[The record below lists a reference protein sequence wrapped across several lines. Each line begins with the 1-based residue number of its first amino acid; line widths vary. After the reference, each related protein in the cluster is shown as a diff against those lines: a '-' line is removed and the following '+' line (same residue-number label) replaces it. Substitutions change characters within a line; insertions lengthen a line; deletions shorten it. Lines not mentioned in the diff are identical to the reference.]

1 MISFIRGELAGKDE
15 NGIVVEAS
23 GVGYYI
29 SAPLSV
35 IGNLPPVGSEVKLYT
50 YMKVADDGISLYGFS
65 DREER
70 RVFERLISVNGVGPK
85 AGMSILSSLSVRDLA
100 MAIVTDDE
108 KAISKAPG
116 VGAKTAKRIIM
127 ELKDLFDAGDLVGG
141 AAITDI
147 VPDETALS
155 GSGDIGSE
163 ALLALVALGYSKAEA
178 VRALSNVKYDENS
191 DISDVIAQTLRY
203 L

>member
-1 MISFIRGELAGKDE
+1 MISFIRGELAEKDE

-85 AGMSILSSLSVRDLA
+85 AGMSILSSLSVRELA

-108 KAISKAPG
+108 KAISRAPG
-116 VGAKTAKRIIM
+116 VGAKTTKRIIM